1 MAIRFRKSLK
11 IAPGIR
17 LNISKTGVSASIGRK
32 GAMVNV
38 SKRGTRV
45 TAGLPGTGLSASHLF
60 KAGASRNHQAAAA
73 PTFRDSLVGLG
84 LILLIFLFFFLAFKA
99 PWLLVALVGAPVIFF
114 ITRSAMRALD
124 LKRQKA
130 DPAKYW
136 AERSQKIQ
144 EAHRNLPDA

>member
-11 IAPGIR
+11 IAPGLR

-32 GAMVNV
+32 GATVNV

-60 KAGASRNHQAAAA
+60 KAGSSRSNQAAAA
-73 PTFRDSLVGLG
+73 PTFKDSLVGLG
-84 LILLIFLFFFLAFKA
+84 LTLFIFALLFFAFKA
-99 PWLLVALVGAPVIFF
+99 PWLLAALIGVPVIFLVA
-114 ITRSAMRALD
+114 RSGMRAAD
-124 LKRQKA
+124 LRRQKA

-136 AERSQKIQ
+136 AERSRKIQ

>member
-11 IAPGIR
+11 IAPGLR
-17 LNISKTGVSASIGRK
+17 LNVSTKGVSASIGRK

-60 KAGASRNHQAAAA
+60 KAGSSRPNQATPA
-73 PTFRDSLVGLG
+73 PTFRDTLLGFG
-84 LILLIFLFFFLAFKA
+84 LILFIFALVFFAFKA
-99 PWLLVALVGAPVIFF
+99 PWLVATLLGVASIILIV
-114 ITRSAMRALD
+114 RSAMKTISLR
-124 LKRQKA
+124 RQQV

-136 AERSQKIQ
+136 AERSREIQ
-144 EAHRNLPDA
+144 EAHKKLPDA